1 MMNES
6 KSGDHSDK
14 KERSGAAER
23 QCNVRIR
30 PVAATD
36 GRRAKADLKEG
47 MNGVSMQAAAAAT
60 RQAAEGKAGQAVGR
74 RSRANAH
81 ARTERTDRRNE
92 SKGMLTV

>member
-30 PVAATD
+30 PAAATD
-36 GRRAKADLKEG
+36 GRRAKEDLKEG
-47 MNGVSMQAAAAAT
+47 NEWGEYAGSGSG
-60 RQAAEGKAGQAVGR
+60 RKAGGR
-74 RSRANAH
+74 RKGGSD
-81 ARTERTDRRNE
+81 RTAQQ
-92 SKGMLTV
+92 SKCPCTH